1 MCSTVLSLT
10 PQRKRA
16 STTLGPT
23 GMSLLC
29 SAAFSWL
36 FHAPVAPVPAVR
48 LIYGIVVVADSPAY
62 SVSFMELVPPRSVAD
77 AFSLQMLFGW
87 AVTVV
92 APAVFGMGLFA
103 PRCADGRDLRGCSS
117 GRCSTGRWIGFGG
130 YTPSRP

>member
-62 SVSFMELVPPRSVAD
+62 SVSLMELVPPRSLGGTSASRCYSGGVSRRSLRRSSARYWTLPN
-77 AFSLQMLFGW
+77 FS
-87 AVTVV
+87 VEE
-92 APAVFGMGLFA
+92 
-103 PRCADGRDLRGCSS
+103 R
-117 GRCSTGRWIGFGG
+117 
-130 YTPSRP
+130 